1 MGFFNYLMKGIGF
14 ETEKT
19 EKVEKE
25 KKPKKEKIQQSQ
37 KQQVQNSKFDNLFMS
52 SQMPENNSTYSGF
65 QYSATENGT
74 SVAKNVIIYVPTSQ
88 NDIKNLIDFLRRK
101 EPIIVNF
108 SKIDD
113 NVAPQM
119 LSFVSGA
126 LYALKGSIHPIAD
139 ELFLL
144 TPEGVNILV
153 PRQVPTDDDF
163 N

>member
-19 EKVEKE
+19 EKPEKV
-25 KKPKKEKIQQSQ
+25 KKQKKEKIEQSH
-37 KQQVQNSKFDNLFMS
+37 KQQPSNGKFDNLFMS
-52 SQMPENNSTYSGF
+52 SQMPESNSSLSSF
-65 QYSATENGT
+65 QYNAQENGA

-113 NVAPQM
+113 SVAPQM

-153 PRQVPTDDDF
+153 PRQVPTEDDF